1 MKVEPHYLVAF
12 IVAAIAAIFP
22 LVHIVGIARR
32 DAQYR
37 AILKTYSDVLRPGMK
52 RSEVENYFIMSRYA
66 SLDRAASKDIVKIAR
81 EKEGWVCQ
89 EQNVYLIFKFDAV
102 EPTEP
107 KPDDRLVR
115 TSLDR
120 SVCLDLP

>member
-1 MKVEPHYLVAF
+1 MKAEPHYLVAL
-12 IVAAIAAIFP
+12 IIAAIAAIFP
-22 LVHIVGIARR
+22 LVHTVGIARR

-52 RSEVENYFIMSRYA
+52 RSEVENYFIMSRYV
-66 SLDRAASKDIVKIAR
+66 SFDRGVPKDFVKIAH

-89 EQNVYLIFKFDAV
+89 EQNVYLIFEFDAV
-102 EPTEP
+102 EPNEP
-107 KPDDRLVR
+107 KPNDRLVR